1 MPVNLSKGAN
11 ISLEK
16 AAPGMTTAIVG
27 LGWNPRTTDGAQ
39 FDLDASVLLL
49 GENGK
54 VRSQADFVFYNNLT
68 GDNGSVQHLGDNRT
82 GEGEGDDEQ
91 IKVSLGQVSPDVQRY
106 AVSVTAAT
114 RRSDEL
120 MLGASPR
127 ATLHLVRAAKA
138 AAAIDGRDYVLPDDV
153 LRLSAPVLAHRL
165 LPSVEAAMSGRSTT
179 AILDAVLTNVPVPSG
194 AR

>member
-16 AAPGMTTAIVG
+16 AAPGMTTAMVG

-49 GENGK
+49 ADTGK

-82 GEGEGDDEQ
+82 GEGDGDDEQ
-91 IKVSLGQVSPDVQRY
+91 IKVSLGQVSPDVQRITFI
-106 AVSVTAAT
+106 ASIDQADARGQNFGQVSDAFIRVFDADDPTNNDKGARFDLGEDAAT
-114 RRSDEL
+114 ESALVFGEL
-120 MLGASPR
+120 YRNGSEWKFR
-127 ATLHLVRAAKA
+127 AVGQGYSSGLAGVIKDFGL
-138 AAAIDGRDYVLPDDV
+138 DV
-153 LRLSAPVLAHRL
+153 
-165 LPSVEAAMSGRSTT
+165 
-179 AILDAVLTNVPVPSG
+179 
-194 AR
+194 

>member
-49 GENGK
+49 AENGK
-54 VRSQADFVFYNNLT
+54 VRNQSDFVFYNNLT
-68 GDNGSVQHLGDNRT
+68 GDNGAVQHLGDNRT

-91 IKVSLGQVSPDVQRY
+91 IKVSLGQVSPDVQRITFV
-106 AVSVTAAT
+106 ASIDQADARGQNFGQVSDAFIRVFDADDPTNADKGARFDLGEDAAT
-114 RRSDEL
+114 ESALVFGEL
-120 MLGASPR
+120 YRNNGEWKFR
-127 ATLHLVRAAKA
+127 AVGQGYSSGLAGVIKDFGL
-138 AAAIDGRDYVLPDDV
+138 DV
-153 LRLSAPVLAHRL
+153 
-165 LPSVEAAMSGRSTT
+165 
-179 AILDAVLTNVPVPSG
+179 
-194 AR
+194 

>member
-54 VRSQADFVFYNNLT
+54 VRNQSDFVFYNNLT

-91 IKVSLGQVSPDVQRY
+91 IKVALSQVSPDVQRI
-106 AVSVTAAT
+106 AFVASIDQADARGQNFGQVSDAFIRVFDADDPTNTEKGARFDLGEDAAT
-114 RRSDEL
+114 ESALVFGEL
-120 MLGASPR
+120 YRNNGEWKFR
-127 ATLHLVRAAKA
+127 AVGQGYSTGLAGV
-138 AAAIDGRDYVLPDDV
+138 IRDFGLDV
-153 LRLSAPVLAHRL
+153 
-165 LPSVEAAMSGRSTT
+165 
-179 AILDAVLTNVPVPSG
+179 
-194 AR
+194 

>member
-49 GENGK
+49 AENGK
-54 VRSQADFVFYNNLT
+54 VRNQSDFVFYNNLT

-91 IKVSLGQVSPDVQRY
+91 IKVSLGQVSPDVQRITFV
-106 AVSVTAAT
+106 ASIDQADARGQNFGQVSDAFIRVFDADDPTNADKGARFDLGEDAAT
-114 RRSDEL
+114 ESALVFGEL
-120 MLGASPR
+120 YRNNNEWKFR
-127 ATLHLVRAAKA
+127 AVGQGYSSGLAGVIKDFGL
-138 AAAIDGRDYVLPDDV
+138 DV
-153 LRLSAPVLAHRL
+153 
-165 LPSVEAAMSGRSTT
+165 
-179 AILDAVLTNVPVPSG
+179 
-194 AR
+194 

>member
-49 GENGK
+49 AENGK
-54 VRSQADFVFYNNLT
+54 VRNQSDFVFYNNLT

-91 IKVSLGQVSPDVQRY
+91 IKVTLGQVSPDVQRI
-106 AVSVTAAT
+106 AFVASIDQADARGQNFGQVSDAFIRIFDADDPSNNDKGARFDLGEDAAT
-114 RRSDEL
+114 ESALVFGEL
-120 MLGASPR
+120 YRNGAEWKFR
-127 ATLHLVRAAKA
+127 AVGQGYSSGLAGVIKDFGL
-138 AAAIDGRDYVLPDDV
+138 DV
-153 LRLSAPVLAHRL
+153 
-165 LPSVEAAMSGRSTT
+165 
-179 AILDAVLTNVPVPSG
+179 
-194 AR
+194 

>member
-39 FDLDASVLLL
+39 FDLDASALLL
-49 GENGK
+49 ADNGK

-91 IKVSLGQVSPDVQRY
+91 IKVALGQISPDVQRITFV
-106 AVSVTAAT
+106 ASIDQADARGQNFGQVSDAFIRVFDADDPTNNDKGARFDLGEDAAT
-114 RRSDEL
+114 ESALVFGEL
-120 MLGASPR
+120 YRNGGEWKFR
-127 ATLHLVRAAKA
+127 AVGQGYSSGLAGVIKDFGL
-138 AAAIDGRDYVLPDDV
+138 DV
-153 LRLSAPVLAHRL
+153 
-165 LPSVEAAMSGRSTT
+165 
-179 AILDAVLTNVPVPSG
+179 
-194 AR
+194 

>member
-27 LGWNPRTTDGAQ
+27 LGWNPRTTDGAP

-49 GENGK
+49 ADTGK

-68 GDNGSVQHLGDNRT
+68 GDNGAVQHLGDNRT

-91 IKVSLGQVSPDVQRY
+91 IKVTLGQVSPDVQRITFV
-106 AVSVTAAT
+106 ASIDQADARGQNFGQVSDAFIRVFDADDPTNADKGARFDLGEDAAT
-114 RRSDEL
+114 ESALVFGEL
-120 MLGASPR
+120 YRNGAEWKFR
-127 ATLHLVRAAKA
+127 AVGQGYSSGLAGVIKDFGL
-138 AAAIDGRDYVLPDDV
+138 DV
-153 LRLSAPVLAHRL
+153 
-165 LPSVEAAMSGRSTT
+165 
-179 AILDAVLTNVPVPSG
+179 
-194 AR
+194 

>member
-91 IKVSLGQVSPDVQRY
+91 IKVSLGQVSPDVQRITFV
-106 AVSVTAAT
+106 ASIDQADARGQNFGQVSDAFIRVFDADDPTNAEKGARFDLGEDAAT
-114 RRSDEL
+114 ESALVFGEL
-120 MLGASPR
+120 YRNNGEWKFR
-127 ATLHLVRAAKA
+127 AVGQGYSTGLAGV
-138 AAAIDGRDYVLPDDV
+138 IRDFGLDV
-153 LRLSAPVLAHRL
+153 
-165 LPSVEAAMSGRSTT
+165 
-179 AILDAVLTNVPVPSG
+179 
-194 AR
+194 

>member
-54 VRSQADFVFYNNLT
+54 VRNQSDFVFYNNLT

-91 IKVSLGQVSPDVQRY
+91 IRVSLAQVSPDVQRIVFV
-106 AVSVTAAT
+106 ASIDQAEARGQNFGQVSDAFIRVFDADDPTNADKGARFDLGEDAAT
-114 RRSDEL
+114 ESALVYGEL
-120 MLGASPR
+120 YRNNAEWKFR
-127 ATLHLVRAAKA
+127 AVGQGYSNGLAGV
-138 AAAIDGRDYVLPDDV
+138 IRDFGLDV
-153 LRLSAPVLAHRL
+153 
-165 LPSVEAAMSGRSTT
+165 
-179 AILDAVLTNVPVPSG
+179 
-194 AR
+194 

>member
-49 GENGK
+49 AENGK
-54 VRSQADFVFYNNLT
+54 VRNQSDFVFYNNLT

-91 IKVSLGQVSPDVQRY
+91 IKVSLGQVSPDVQRI
-106 AVSVTAAT
+106 AFVASIDQADARGQNFGQVSDAFIRVFDADDPTNADKGARFDLGEDAAT
-114 RRSDEL
+114 ESALVFGEL
-120 MLGASPR
+120 YRNNNEWKFR
-127 ATLHLVRAAKA
+127 AVGQGYSSGLAGV
-138 AAAIDGRDYVLPDDV
+138 IRDFGLDV
-153 LRLSAPVLAHRL
+153 
-165 LPSVEAAMSGRSTT
+165 
-179 AILDAVLTNVPVPSG
+179 
-194 AR
+194 